1 MDPRAMLDQVYTVDS
16 IGTQKIVHSS
26 DADPDLKDPHHFAG
40 SGSEISFTGSGFR
53 SRSQPK
59 LIKMLKLKVI

>member
-1 MDPRAMLDQVYTVDS
+1 MLDQVYAVDS
-16 IGTQKIVHSS
+16 IGTQKIVHTYNCSS
-26 DADPDLKDPHHFAG
+26 DADPDPKDPHHFAG